1 MFWNSLNI
9 NKRLKKWRLQ
19 DHDNKCML
27 DIFALRIKDIDD
39 RIKILSYYMFYPNLS
54 QETKS
59 DILSYLQDCYTYRL
73 EYTTKIEFFKTYKQ
87 WKQQQQAADD
97 SETSQ
102 VETDNPPRQELDKL
116 RGENKKNQ
124 EDIRR
129 NELLDVWDTITGNPY
144 LVRGGVPYL

>member
-144 LVRGGVPYL
+144 LVRGGVPDS